1 MTENPDKSDVE
12 AQQVEAFEP
21 LPGDLLHG
29 ARRARGMSIARVAES
44 LNLDQSVI
52 RALEENR
59 FEAVGAPVFA
69 RGHLRKYARLLSL
82 EPDDVIRAYDA
93 IAAEPAAAKLE
104 VSETV
109 EKVRPPAS
117 GNRILWLLGGL
128 AIVALGMVLWR
139 VLLNGEPASPE
150 VREEVVEPV
159 GPVGRTTPSPTVVRL
174 PDTAE
179 AETGPVQE
187 AEVER
192 AESAPALAPQASE
205 GEPAAA
211 ARTEAQAATAAVPTR
226 RELVF
231 TFQEDSWLDVRDGE
245 GRRLAYELGRR
256 GTRRT
261 ITGQAP
267 FEIFLGNWPGVTVT
281 FDGGR
286 LSVPEEARRG
296 NTARFSV
303 PGGAE

>member
-1 MTENPDKSDVE
+1 MTETPDKSDVE
-12 AQQVEAFEP
+12 GQQVEAFEP
-21 LPGDLLHG
+21 LPGDLLVG
-29 ARRARGMSIARVAES
+29 ARRARGMSMAKVAES

-82 EPDDVIRAYDA
+82 DPDDVIRAYDA
-93 IAAEPAAAKLE
+93 IAAEPAPSKLD
-104 VSETV
+104 VSPAV
-109 EKVRPPAS
+109 EKVRPRAS
-117 GNRILWLLGGL
+117 GNRVLWLLGGL
-128 AIVALGMVLWR
+128 AVVALGMVLWR
-139 VLLNGEPASPE
+139 VLLNGDPVLPE
-150 VREEVVEPV
+150 VREEIVETGDPDRRLL
-159 GPVGRTTPSPTVVRL
+159 PPPTVVQVPEKAEPKAEPRPEAL
-174 PDTAE
+174 PE
-179 AETGPVQE
+179 P
-187 AEVER
+187 
-192 AESAPALAPQASE
+192 AESTPPAASRTSE

-211 ARTEAQAATAAVPTR
+211 AQAEAQSVTAAVPAR

-231 TFQEDSWLDVRDGE
+231 TFGEDSWLDVRDGE
-245 GRRLAYELGRR
+245 GRRLAYELGER

-267 FEIFLGNWPGVTVT
+267 FEIFLGNWPGDTVT
-281 FDGGR
+281 YDGGR
-286 LSVPEEARRG
+286 VPVPEEARRG